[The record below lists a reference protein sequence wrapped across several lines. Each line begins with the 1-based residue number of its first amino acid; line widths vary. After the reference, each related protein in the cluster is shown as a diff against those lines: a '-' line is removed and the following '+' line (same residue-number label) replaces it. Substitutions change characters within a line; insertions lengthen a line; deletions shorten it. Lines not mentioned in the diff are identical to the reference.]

1 MKAAIER
8 EESRACT
15 SYPEREQARAKLIL
29 YHGSNVRI
37 DQIDLAKCNPYK
49 DFGQAFYLTTDPAQA
64 MQVALARVDI
74 FGGEPVV
81 NAYTFDERLLTD
93 GTLLYKHFED
103 YTDEWGDFVYQHRD
117 ETHVP
122 PYMHSFDVVYGPIAN
137 DRVGL
142 QIRNYRM
149 GHIDKQEY
157 LRRLHYM
164 KGITFQYAFC
174 TPRAIEKLLP
184 YESK

>member
-1 MKAAIER
+1 M
-8 EESRACT
+8 
-15 SYPEREQARAKLIL
+15 
-29 YHGSNVRI
+29 
-37 DQIDLAKCNPYK
+37 D
-49 DFGQAFYLTTDPAQA
+49 
-64 MQVALARVDI
+64 VALARTDI

-81 NAYTFDERLLTD
+81 NTYSFDEKLLSD
-93 GTLLYKHFED
+93 VTLLYKHFEG
-103 YTDEWGDFVYQHRD
+103 YTDEWGDFVYLHRD
-117 ETHVP
+117 ETNEP

-149 GHIDKQEY
+149 GNIDKQEY

-174 TPRAIEKLLP
+174 TVRAIEKLMP
-184 YESK
+184 YECK